1 MDGIL
6 GSYQQILSLHHTE
19 NAQPKRLKRSQSRS
33 AKQEQDLFLRF
44 SIKKASIPLKKPIL
58 SPFQSRY
65 RFPFG
70 GIFST

>member
-44 SIKKASIPLKKPIL
+44 SIKKSLDSIEKAYIVPISKSL
-58 SPFQSRY
+58 SVSFWWN
-65 RFPFG
+65 F
-70 GIFST
+70 